1 MPSHCDHCGAVQPLG
16 LVDVAGAALVLVVDV
31 VETLVVVEVVETLV
45 VVVEE
50 VETLVVEVMSVDE
63 GTALVVLLLTTTGG
77 APGYVFVSYMLEERF
92 ARENLPGPATEVV
105 MLPLSM

>member
-1 MPSHCDHCGAVQPLG
+1 MPSHCDHWGAVQPLG

-45 VVVEE
+45 VVVE

-77 APGYVFVSYMLEERF
+77 APGYVFC
-92 ARENLPGPATEVV
+92 
-105 MLPLSM
+105 